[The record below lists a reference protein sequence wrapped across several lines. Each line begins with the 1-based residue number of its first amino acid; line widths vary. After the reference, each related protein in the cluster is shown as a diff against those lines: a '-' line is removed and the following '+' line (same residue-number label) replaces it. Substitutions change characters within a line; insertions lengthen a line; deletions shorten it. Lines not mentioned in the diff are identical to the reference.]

1 MKYKLIAFFLL
12 LTFIG
17 VIPITSCV
25 DQCNGPCGCFPVFE
39 AEEHSITQLAIEPVF
54 RHAQSQPFN
63 PEMFYFYQTLYL
75 GISASDFRQVS
86 EKTENIAHR
95 SGFFPPALA
104 NCSSGEIV
112 SIEKLSRL
120 KVINRSAIQITEDI
134 FLEEGED
141 ITDKFVATTNF
152 QQMVSIEDFLK
163 RGYRFQEKVRF
174 HIRFNQKP
182 RSNSDLVFDVVLE
195 LSNGNSFVF
204 RSQRLRIS
212 P

>member
-1 MKYKLIAFFLL
+1 M
-12 LTFIG
+12 LTFMG

-25 DQCNGPCGCFPVFE
+25 DQCDGPCGCFPVFE
-39 AEEHSITQLAIEPVF
+39 AEEHSITQLTIEPVF

-75 GISASDFRQVS
+75 GILASDFRQVS

-95 SGFFPPALA
+95 SGFFPSALA

-112 SIEKLSRL
+112 SIETLNGL
-120 KVINRSAIQITEDI
+120 KVINRTAIQITEDI
-134 FLEEGED
+134 FLAEGED

-163 RGYRFQEKVRF
+163 RGHRFQEKVRF

-182 RSNSDLVFDVVLE
+182 RSNSDLVFDVILE
-195 LSNGNSFVF
+195 LSNGNSFTF
-204 RSQRLRIS
+204 RSQRLKIS